1 MFDFIKLQEKDV
13 FLTLKN
19 LIFLELL
26 ILMVAELCFLVCFC
40 RGTINIKGGSKMKK
54 AAPRQAALAGAA
66 FFRSLL
72 GGCPVEAIRL
82 ENHSIL

>member
-1 MFDFIKLQEKDV
+1 MQVYDV

-26 ILMVAELCFLVCFC
+26 ILMVAELCFLACFC
-40 RGTINIKGGSKMKK
+40 RGTMKIKGRKQNEKGCPEASGTC
-54 AAPRQAALAGAA
+54 GAA